1 MGVGPMGSAGSVFQK
16 TLMAACLA
24 LVSACTPYLY
34 PKGPISRAPVMTE
47 DAFVMSDGAELPMR
61 RWNPEVMLAAEHAGP
76 TAVVLAL
83 HGFNDY
89 SNAFDTPARA
99 WSKDGIL
106 TIAYDQRGF
115 GEAPHRGR
123 WAGVDTMTDDLLT
136 AARLLRDRYP
146 KIPLVVLGESMGA
159 AVVMAAA
166 ARHPDLPADRLVLS
180 APAVWG
186 RDTMPGW
193 QRVSLDVLANT
204 LPWLEVSPRH
214 IRRVPSDNIEML
226 RALGRDPL
234 IIKRTRIDALWG
246 LVNLMDAARDA
257 APLLRHDSLILYGAK
272 EDILP
277 ADAWRSMIDTLP
289 RNGHWKL
296 RLYSS
301 GFHML
306 LRDLTA
312 AVVIEDISRYVLT
325 PDALDPAEQEARL
338 PQTHLPHYRRLPF
351 PEGDTAAFPG

>member
-1 MGVGPMGSAGSVFQK
+1 MALSDLIRKSAVI
-16 TLMAACLA
+16 LCLA

-34 PKGPISRAPVMTE
+34 PQGPADREPALE
-47 DAFVMSDGAELPMR
+47 QDAFVMADGARLPLR
-61 RWNPEVMLAAEHAGP
+61 RWDPAVMLAGAGGAPQAMSPTVVSP
-76 TAVVLAL
+76 TAVILAL

-99 WSKDGIL
+99 WAKDGIL

-115 GEAPHRGR
+115 GQAPHRGR
-123 WAGVDTMTDDLLT
+123 WPGVETLTDDL
-136 AARLLRDRYP
+136 AAAAALLRNRFPDA
-146 KIPLVVLGESMGA
+146 PLIILGESMGG
-159 AVVMAAA
+159 AVIMAAA
-166 ARHPDLPADRLVLS
+166 ARHPDDLPADRLVLS

-186 RDTMPGW
+186 RETMPGW
-193 QRVSLDVLANT
+193 QSAALDVLANL

-234 IIKRTRIDALWG
+234 IIKRTRVDALWG
-246 LVNLMDAARDA
+246 LVNLMDAARAA
-257 APLLRHDSLILYGAK
+257 APSLNHDSLILYGAK

-277 ADAWRSMIDTLP
+277 PEAWRTMIDTLP
-289 RNGHWKL
+289 RDGRWKL

-306 LRDLTA
+306 LRDLNA
-312 AVVIEDISRYVLT
+312 ADVIADISRYARD
-325 PDALDPAEQEARL
+325 PDALNPAEQEASL
-338 PQTHLPHYRRLPF
+338 PAGRRLPF
-351 PEGDTAAFPG
+351 PKRDAAAFPG

>member
-1 MGVGPMGSAGSVFQK
+1 MALSGTIRKSAV
-16 TLMAACLA
+16 LLCLA
-24 LVSACTPYLY
+24 LLSACAPYLY
-34 PKGPISRAPVMTE
+34 PQGPAVREPVLE
-47 DAFVMSDGAELPMR
+47 QDAFVMADGARLPLR
-61 RWNPEVMLAAEHAGP
+61 RWDPTVMLAGGTIAP
-76 TAVVLAL
+76 KAVILAL

-99 WSKDGIL
+99 WAKDGIL

-115 GEAPHRGR
+115 GAAPHRGR
-123 WAGVDTMTDDLLT
+123 WPGVETMTDDLAA
-136 AARLLRDRYP
+136 AARLLRNRYP
-146 KIPLVVLGESMGA
+146 EAPLVILGESMGG
-159 AVVMAAA
+159 AVIMAAA

-186 RDTMPGW
+186 RETMPGW
-193 QRVSLDVLANT
+193 QSAGLDILANV

-214 IRRVPSDNIEML
+214 IRRIPSDNIEML

-246 LVNLMDAARDA
+246 LVNLMDAARAA
-257 APLLRHDSLILYGAK
+257 APSLNRDSLILYGAK

-277 ADAWRSMIDTLP
+277 PEAWRTMIDTLP

-306 LRDLTA
+306 LRDLNA
-312 AVVIEDISRYVLT
+312 AEVIADISRYARD
-325 PDALDPAEQEARL
+325 PDALNPAEQEAAVT
-338 PQTHLPHYRRLPF
+338 PVWI
-351 PEGDTAAFPG
+351 AAKGSKTIKMRVQRALN